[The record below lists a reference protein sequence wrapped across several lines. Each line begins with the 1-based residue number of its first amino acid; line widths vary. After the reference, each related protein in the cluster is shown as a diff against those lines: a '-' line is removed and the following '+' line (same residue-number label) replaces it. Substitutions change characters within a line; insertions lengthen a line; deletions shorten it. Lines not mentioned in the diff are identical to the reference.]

1 MIDISGVN
9 GATQITNNIIH
20 PRVAQNGIDID
31 AVATFGAGVNIT
43 GNTFVNAGLTGGVI
57 LETNSNADYDEK
69 GITEANTLLPN
80 LKARVGAQLS
90 ALNAITTATSGTPVD
105 INLNNLLVAFDEF
118 GVTVGAGGGV
128 TYNRTRPVNFQVTF
142 VANLQA
148 ITGGANQRVG
158 LTVSKDGLNTGVNSF
173 VNLDS
178 AGTEPKT
185 VTLTLIGSAVQGNVF
200 RSQLVNTSTSS
211 NITCSDL
218 IVSGVEI

>member
-1 MIDISGVN
+1 
-9 GATQITNNIIH
+9 
-20 PRVAQNGIDID
+20 
-31 AVATFGAGVNIT
+31 
-43 GNTFVNAGLTGGVI
+43 
-57 LETNSNADYDEK
+57 
-69 GITEANTLLPN
+69 
-80 LKARVGAQLS
+80 
-90 ALNAITTATSGTPVD
+90 
-105 INLNNLLVAFDEF
+105 
-118 GVTVGAGGGV
+118 
-128 TYNRTRPVNFQVTF
+128 VNFQVTF

-158 LTVSKDGLNTGVNSF
+158 LTVSKNGANTGINSF

-185 VTLTLIGSAVQGNVF
+185 VTLTIVGSAVQGDVF